1 MSPRNWLYRGPKAW
15 LVWLNL
21 LVACVAL
28 VPSFLECSLWLLRTG
43 GLDRPLGEFA
53 AFPEVFGGML
63 LIAIAENAYIV
74 CVPVLL
80 ACVLLVLLVRT
91 PAIPSRVR
99 TITAVLVTV
108 ALIAMFVNVGVLYL
122 QYQHGRWKFI

>member
-108 ALIAMFVNVGVLYL
+108 ALIAMLVNVGVLYL